1 MSADRSRERRH
12 LAAEFMATA
21 KLISDSNIRTSIV
34 ALAQKWLDLAERG
47 SGEPESSSRVV
58 RLRAI
63 QTSIG
68 QELRAE
74 YEWPPELSHRM
85 LTLLMQL
92 NAPPD
97 AEHGEAAETRRS
109 PAHDRPNACGGSDA
123 KQLED

>member
-47 SGEPESSSRVV
+47 SGEPESSGRAE
-58 RLRAI
+58 RLRAV
-63 QTSIG
+63 QASIG

-74 YEWPPELSHRM
+74 YELPPELSHRM

-92 NAPPD
+92 ND
-97 AEHGEAAETRRS
+97 QRGAEHG
-109 PAHDRPNACGGSDA
+109 GA